1 MNVRLNHPVTFSN
14 QSDTASKAG
23 KMDQEGKVADQ
34 SKVMESAKNMVQT
47 VHFNDVLTEA
57 VAAAYG
63 AATSNQVQIEK
74 KKRLKGPMGNNSID
88 DALGIMAPEGVYMA
102 QAVAPNNGVAQNALN
117 AQNQTLNR
125 VPLQLFL
132 DAAVSALNEISVQEY
147 RVNDLIEGFVAGT
160 VSEDDV
166 IIETAKLNLAM
177 SMITTIMQS
186 AVQTFKEIQQIAV

>member
-63 AATSNQVQIEK
+63 AATSNQVQIDK

-102 QAVAPNNGVAQNALN
+102 QAVAPNNGVVQNALN